1 MCAKMSQTPV
11 GASRVGIRTLR
22 RNLSAYLQR
31 LDRGERFEITDR
43 GRPVALL
50 VPLAGNQSPLPKL
63 VAQGRA
69 RMPVR
74 NLLDLP
80 APSGEASTAASNAL
94 FADREDRL

>member
-1 MCAKMSQTPV
+1 MCAEMPQTAA
-11 GASRVGIRTLR
+11 GTSRVGIRALR

-31 LDRGERFEITDR
+31 LNRGERFEITDR

-50 VPLAGNQSPLPKL
+50 VPIAGNRSPLPRL